1 MKHIVFLLS
10 LLVFFIMDSYSQ
22 TMPWID
28 KRPWNVIFEDNCNS
42 FDSTLW
48 KKNNNL
54 THGVIT
60 NGSEEPQIYTSDNVY
75 VQNGKMVFR
84 LRRES
89 NALPHPASYEQCQ
102 YNNEHYYTSG
112 EIQSLNKYSF
122 GYYEIYAK
130 LPVGAGF
137 WPAFW
142 FHDSNMGENGNWYNE
157 IDVFEGDGANPDSL
171 TCGVWISPLLSIDD
185 ILHSKSFSKVPFNY
199 TTGYHWYGVKWDKCG
214 ITWYFDRKPV
224 NDTVNNFA
232 CTSSLYNSTYNLKIE
247 HPMNLLINLA
257 AFPTNWAFEP
267 ITNNHLLPKYMYV
280 DQINGYAINCQDKD
294 VDIIEIPD
302 FSAYNYTMKK
312 SITLSGSTILPS
324 NENITIFAS
333 DYILLQN
340 GFNVPLGTSFSTE
353 LSKGCYCQ

>member
-1 MKHIVFLLS
+1 MKRIIFILSLFVFLITELS
-10 LLVFFIMDSYSQ
+10 SQ

-28 KRPWNVIFEDNCNS
+28 KRPWSILFEDNCNS
-42 FDSTLW
+42 FNSTLW
-48 KKNNNL
+48 RKNNNI

-75 VQNGKMVFR
+75 MQNGKMVFR
-84 LRRES
+84 LRRETTPLS
-89 NALPHPASYEQCQ
+89 HPASYEQCQ

-171 TCGVWISPLLSIDD
+171 TSGVWISPLYSIHDT
-185 ILHSKSFSKVPFNY
+185 LRHRSFDTIPFDY

-214 ITWYFDRKPV
+214 ITWYFDRIPV
-224 NDTVNNFA
+224 NDTVNNFDFINYDISD
-232 CTSSLYNSTYNLKIE
+232 TFYLKIE

-257 AFPTNWAFEP
+257 AFPTNWAYESIESNP
-267 ITNNHLLPKYMYV
+267 LLPNYMYV
-280 DQINGYAINCQDKD
+280 DQINGYVLDCREIDRDIN
-294 VDIIEIPD
+294 EIPD
-302 FSAYNYTMKK
+302 FSTYSGIKK
-312 SITLSGSTILPS
+312 SVTLSGASVLPT
-324 NENITIFAS
+324 NENTIIYYTDFV
-333 DYILLQN
+333 LLQN
-340 GFNVPLGTSFSTE
+340 GFTVPLGTSFGTE
-353 LSKGCYCQ
+353 FSNACDCQ